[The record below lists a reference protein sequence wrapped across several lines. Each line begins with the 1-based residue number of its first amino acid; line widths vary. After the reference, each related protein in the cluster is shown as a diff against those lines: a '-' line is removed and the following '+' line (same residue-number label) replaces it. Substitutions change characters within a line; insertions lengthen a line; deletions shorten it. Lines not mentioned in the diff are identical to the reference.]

1 MKVIRKFISK
11 KNNVYLVNNG
21 TKNIIKKTFNSK
33 DNYLKEKYYYNL
45 LRNYSIKIPSVLAYN
60 DESLIMIIEFL
71 SENTV
76 LDKLEILEKE
86 NNEYEALILLKKIF
100 AWINIF
106 HSIPE
111 ISSNNLAFCDLSLR
125 NFMLKDDEVYGID
138 FESIDIGSL
147 LEDTAKLIAMYL
159 NYEKKYSQFKNNAVS
174 DFKKYLS
181 ISYNFDIKELEST
194 IEHEI
199 DIIEKR
205 RFKKNK
211 S

>member
-125 NFMLKDDEVYGID
+125 NFILKDDEVYGID
-138 FESIDIGSL
+138 FESINIGSL

-181 ISYNFDIKELEST
+181 VNYDFIDKELDSAVEYEVMV
-194 IEHEI
+194 IC
-199 DIIEKR
+199 KR
-205 RFKKNK
+205 RSSKR
-211 S
+211 